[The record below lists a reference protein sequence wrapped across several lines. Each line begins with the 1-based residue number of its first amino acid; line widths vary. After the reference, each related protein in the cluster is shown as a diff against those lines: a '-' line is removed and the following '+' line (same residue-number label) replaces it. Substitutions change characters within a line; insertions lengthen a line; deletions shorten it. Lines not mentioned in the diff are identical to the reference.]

1 MDQSRSTLDAAH
13 RRSTDHRNELERSEV
28 CGCFYCLATFVAA
41 DVEEWI
47 DDDGTALCP
56 RCGVDSVLGSASGYP
71 AGDRRFLEAMHA
83 RWFG

>member
-1 MDQSRSTLDAAH
+1 MNHSRAALDAAH
-13 RRSTDHRNELERSEV
+13 RRSTHHRKELEQSEV
-28 CGCFYCLATFVAA
+28 CGCFYCLATFVARE
-41 DVEEWI
+41 VEEWI

-71 AGDRRFLEAMHA
+71 AGDPQFLEAMHA

>member
-1 MDQSRSTLDAAH
+1 MDYSRAILDAAH
-13 RRSTDHRNELERSEV
+13 RRSTHHREELERSEV
-28 CGCFYCLATFVAA
+28 CGCFYCLGTCVAG

-71 AGDRRFLEAMHA
+71 AGDRQFLVAMHA